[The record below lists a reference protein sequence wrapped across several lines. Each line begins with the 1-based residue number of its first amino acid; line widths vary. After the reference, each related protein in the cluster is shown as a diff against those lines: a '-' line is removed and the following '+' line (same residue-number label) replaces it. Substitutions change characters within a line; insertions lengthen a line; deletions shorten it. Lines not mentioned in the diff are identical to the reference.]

1 VLSALS
7 RILYWTLRPA
17 WRLIL
22 RVLPHE
28 DPWTRLQYRVPVHRY
43 GLGAKHDFAWYF
55 EGDSGVSAEN
65 IGDVCDWLLSCEYVR
80 DPELFHEA
88 DFWQHPRTFEQ
99 LRRGDCEDHALW
111 AWRKLVELGYD
122 ADLVSGRQLPW
133 DPDDPRDQGGHVWV
147 IFRHNGEQFLFET
160 VAKDRHRMVGLLT
173 EAAHRYRPEF
183 GVDRNR
189 ERFAFNGVL
198 HSMRDRELGV
208 KRVSARHRTA

>member
-133 DPDDPRDQGGHVWV
+133 DPDDPRDQGGHVGHLPSQ
-147 IFRHNGEQFLFET
+147 RRT
-160 VAKDRHRMVGLLT
+160 VPL
-173 EAAHRYRPEF
+173 
-183 GVDRNR
+183 
-189 ERFAFNGVL
+189 
-198 HSMRDRELGV
+198 
-208 KRVSARHRTA
+208 

>member
-1 VLSALS
+1 M
-7 RILYWTLRPA
+7 
-17 WRLIL
+17 
-22 RVLPHE
+22 
-28 DPWTRLQYRVPVHRY
+28 
-43 GLGAKHDFAWYF
+43 
-55 EGDSGVSAEN
+55 
-65 IGDVCDWLLSCEYVR
+65 
-80 DPELFHEA
+80 
-88 DFWQHPRTFEQ
+88 
-99 LRRGDCEDHALW
+99 
-111 AWRKLVELGYD
+111 
-122 ADLVSGRQLPW
+122 
-133 DPDDPRDQGGHVWV
+133 WV